1 MVRNAQHEKTE
12 SESVHEF
19 RTQSKMANRLAKM
32 RVLIMEFS
40 QCGHI
45 SAAKHIIFLLDLR

>member
-1 MVRNAQHEKTE
+1 MVRNGQREKTE
-12 SESVHEF
+12 SELVHEF
-19 RTQSKMANRLAKM
+19 RTQNGDRLAKM

-45 SAAKHIIFLLDLR
+45 SAAKHIIF